1 MKAEDRAILEIA
13 KTRPGLIKSGMRTS
27 FRKGLEWLRSVDP
40 RHNYVGMTENH
51 TWDRPP
57 FVPDATR
64 WRTGYDPEKPG
75 FYTVT
80 IEVWEVEDTN
90 PLSSEKFDAMTH
102 WSFWLIDAYA
112 TYPGF
117 EIWRSDRRGK
127 AQAMLYSHDKE
138 VLGIETDF
146 PEIPADQMPP
156 IQKAH
161 VWTAKMPRTTEQF
174 DEGQQVWQGRWE
186 SESDDPD
193 MVKLKGKRRFGNGY
207 TGEWIN
213 GEEIKWKPDKVNEDF
228 AMKLNLER
236 GYHGCEF
243 SI

>member
-1 MKAEDRAILEIA
+1 MKAEDIAIQEIA

-40 RHNYVGMTENH
+40 RHNYVGMTKDH

-57 FVPDATR
+57 FIPDATR
-64 WRTGYDPEKPG
+64 WRTGYNPEKPG

-90 PLSSEKFDAMTH
+90 SLSSKKFEAMTH

-127 AQAMLYSHDKE
+127 GQAMLYSHDKE
-138 VLGIETDF
+138 ALGIETDF

-161 VWTAKMPRTTEQF
+161 VLTANMPRKTDLF
-174 DEGQQVWQGRWE
+174 DKGQQVWLGE
-186 SESDDPD
+186 GYKSEGDIEL
-193 MVKLKGKRRFGNGY
+193 VKVKGKRRFGNSY
-207 TGEWIN
+207 TGQWVNEGDI
-213 GEEIKWKPDKVNEDF
+213 EWKPDRVDEEF

-236 GYHGCEF
+236 AYDRTPE
-243 SI
+243 